1 MRSYFVADVETTGVR
16 HTDKIVELC
25 FIEINDSFE
34 LLSQG
39 ESLID
44 PEIPIPSGASAVH
57 GITNRRVED
66 EPTIEQYMSMK
77 GNPMLKAHP
86 SVLIAHNASFDFRYL
101 GPWMQDGSETLCTMR
116 LAKKL
121 YPGLDSYK
129 LQALKYSLDLPDV
142 EGDAHRAG
150 ADVEMLLNLVSHMS
164 ISSGL
169 DLQGLLELSKA
180 PITIEKLS
188 FGKHKDKALK
198 DVPLDYFQWLL
209 KQDNVD
215 ADLAASIR
223 KIHPQL

>member
-16 HTDKIVELC
+16 PTDKIVELC

-66 EPTIEQYMSMK
+66 EPTIEQYMDMK
-77 GNPMLKAHP
+77 SNPLMTTHP
-86 SVLIAHNASFDFRYL
+86 AVLIAHNAAFDFRYL
-101 GPWMQDGSETLCTMR
+101 GPWMQDGSDTLCTLR
-116 LAKKL
+116 LAKKI

-150 ADVEMLLNLVSHMS
+150 ADVEMLLNLVSHMA
-164 ISSGL
+164 ISTGL

-180 PITIEKLS
+180 PLTIEKMA
-188 FGKHKDKALK
+188 FGKHKDKPLK
-198 DVPLDYFQWLL
+198 DVPLDYIQWYM
-209 KQDNVD
+209 KQDQTD
-215 ADLAASIR
+215 ADLVASF
-223 KIHPQL
+223 KKLHPSL